1 VKLDVLVVDDKNQ
14 PVVDL
19 RQEDFQVFEGDSPQ
33 TVSYFAKVDS
43 AVSYGLLLDNSGSM
57 KTQLGSLA
65 RAGETIIRSNGPGDE
80 TMLIR
85 FISSGKIEL
94 LEDFSSDKEVL
105 LKALKTM
112 YTEGGRT
119 AVIDAIYVAAESLR
133 QRKADED
140 PALRRRSLVLVTD
153 GEERGSSYSKE
164 KLIKFLRTSDIQILI
179 IGMVSELD
187 KEGHMFPQL
196 SAHDKAVALLKELA
210 QETGGHVL
218 FTDKK
223 SDLSDAAT
231 KVASYLHTRYV
242 IGYNPTGQPRKDPY
256 RKVRVKLVEAPGRT
270 KLKVITRPGYVV
282 QRQAVDGKLRQP

>member
-1 VKLDVLVVDDKNQ
+1 VKLDVLVVEDKNQ

-33 TVSYFAKVDS
+33 TVSYFAKVDG

-57 KTQLGSLA
+57 KTQLGTLA
-65 RAGETIIRSNGPGDE
+65 TAGETIIGSNGPGDE

-85 FISSGKIEL
+85 FISSDKIQL
-94 LEDFSSDKEVL
+94 LQAFSSDKEVL

-112 YTEGGRT
+112 YTEGGQT
-119 AVIDAIYVAAESLR
+119 AVIDAVYVGAESLR

-140 PALRRRSLVLVTD
+140 PALRQRALILVTD
-153 GEERGSSYSKE
+153 GEERGSQYSKE

-187 KEGHMFPQL
+187 KEGSFQRVSPR
-196 SAHDKAVALLKELA
+196 DKAVALLKELA
-210 QETGGHVL
+210 QETGGLVL
-218 FTDKK
+218 FTDKN

-231 KVASYLHTRYV
+231 KVAGYLHTRYV
-242 IGYNPTGQPRKDPY
+242 IGYNPAGQPRKDSY

-270 KLKVITRPGYVV
+270 KLKVLTRPGYVV
-282 QRQAVDGKLRQP
+282 QRQASDGKLRQP